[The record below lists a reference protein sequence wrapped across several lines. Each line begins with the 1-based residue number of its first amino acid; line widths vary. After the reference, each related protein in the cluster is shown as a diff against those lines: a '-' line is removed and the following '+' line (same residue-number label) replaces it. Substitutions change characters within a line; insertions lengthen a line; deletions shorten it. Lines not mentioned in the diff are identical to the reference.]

1 MWLEQQ
7 CPATRERINNMLRRF
22 KAQLVGIEITG
33 DMRVGN
39 QIAMDLDDIGEYI
52 EIPVFRTEAKDERED
67 EILR

>member
-7 CPATRERINNMLRRF
+7 SPATRERINNMLRRF

-39 QIAMDLDDIGEYI
+39 QITMDLDDIGEYI
-52 EIPVFRTEAKDERED
+52 EIPVYKNIEREQD
-67 EILR
+67 GEQR

>member
-7 CPATRERINNMLRRF
+7 SPATRERINNMLRRF

-39 QIAMDLDDIGEYI
+39 QIAMDLDDIGEFI
-52 EIPVFRTEAKDERED
+52 EIPVYRTEEREQD
-67 EILR
+67 GEQR